1 MKSRFLGLVGAVVMV
16 AAACGGS
23 GGGTA
28 ANSPSSSVPFNVIS
42 VAGISGSTG
51 ALAASFHF
59 GMQSAAIVLNQQ
71 GGILGHKIKITTYDT
86 GGSATNGVS
95 LLTQQLTSTPPDGGT
110 WNFCQCGGS
119 SDEALAENPIA
130 GQYKVISVT
139 NTGATQL
146 QDPKQFPYHFNNSTD
161 ARLTAKY
168 LVADVQKMSFKKLAL
183 FTSDAAYGQTEN
195 QQIGAQLKAA
205 NIPYINLTFSA
216 TAVDDSPA
224 LLQLQSQG
232 VDLIIWS
239 GLGANIGTVLKDRK
253 KIGWNVPMVGD
264 LGVSSSDD
272 LALVGG
278 DKSAL
283 TGTSIFAFTAD
294 VAGSSISSTAS
305 FKNFADTLQT
315 VAPVITGPLHNYLS
329 GWDALQ
335 LMKLA
340 ATQAGSLDN
349 DKMKAALENL
359 TVPSSA
365 QLLLS
370 PSGFGWTSASHAP
383 VNPADEF
390 EIVSV
395 GPLVNG
401 QFVPPTS

>member
-1 MKSRFLGLVGAVVMV
+1 MRGRFLALTGVAVMV
-16 AAACGGS
+16 AMACGNS
-23 GGGTA
+23 NTGTPA
-28 ANSPSSSVPFNVIS
+28 SSAPFNVIS
-42 VAGISGSTG
+42 VAGVTG
-51 ALAASFHF
+51 ATGSLAAAFHY
-59 GMQSAAIVLNQQ
+59 GMQSAALVLNAQ
-71 GGILGHKIKITTYDT
+71 GGILGHQIQITTFDT

-95 LLTQQLTSTPPDGGT
+95 LLTQQLTGTPPNGGT

-161 ARLTAKY
+161 ARLTAQF
-168 LVADVQKMSFKKLAL
+168 LVADVQKLTFKKLAL

-195 QQIGAQLKAA
+195 QQIGAQLKSA

-216 TAVDDSPA
+216 NAVDDSPA
-224 LLQLQSQG
+224 LLQLQAQG

-239 GLGANIGTVLKDRK
+239 GLGANIGTVLKDRE

-272 LALVGG
+272 LGLVGG
-278 DKSAL
+278 DKNAL
-283 TGTSIFAFTAD
+283 AGTSIFAFTAD
-294 VAGSSISSTAS
+294 VSGSSISSTTAFKQFAS
-305 FKNFADTLQT
+305 TLQS
-315 VAPVITGPLHNYLS
+315 VVPVITGPLHNYLS

-359 TVPSSA
+359 TVPSSSS
-365 QLLLS
+365 LLLS
-370 PSGFGWTSASHAP
+370 PPGFGWTPASHAP
-383 VNPADEF
+383 VNPASEF
-390 EIVSV
+390 EIVKV
-395 GPLVNG
+395 GPLLNG